1 MKTFQLNIEGM
12 SCHHCAVAVQKE
24 LQKLTNV
31 TVEKVIPGKATVQA
45 EESFAQEQFSKAI
58 TDAGYK
64 LISVE

>member
-1 MKTFQLNIEGM
+1 MKTFQLTIEGM
-12 SCHHCAVAVQKE
+12 SCQHCAMAVQKE

-45 EESFAQEQFSKAI
+45 DESFKKEQFTKAI